1 MSIKNDI
8 LELFESQATLSNV
21 MNIRNQYQDYLKKMY
36 GIKYQSDAKMEAE
49 KAEAVDKDKALKTA
63 TAEKEAS
70 RYLKQADDIL
80 ASFEDEKT
88 RYKNQI
94 DSINNAAE
102 RQKELAGDDKSKLD
116 KIEST
121 RQSKID
127 EAEKKIRD
135 SKMYHVEMLR
145 KLNATLSPEAEDV
158 LEAKGKYRVSI
169 RDLTLT
175 EQNLIFGDDLDTIK
189 EIYNLNESIEDA
201 RALNN
206 AQGHANAASRN
217 ASTVK
222 SQAARGIAT
231 AADANE
237 AEMKARE
244 AKRTQLAVKREIDTS
259 ENEKDFLSGEKL
271 TEEFLAQRQLDNVEA
286 RIEKEN
292 DRHDKVIEN
301 LRKTKN
307 RLMKNKKL
315 AQAVKDQQEA
325 DENTTSTQITEA
337 DLNKK
342 VSSEKNDGRPETTT
356 TKVEP
361 ESSNAIK
368 NLDESIENIEFQ
380 EYSKMLFNGAS
391 GNALRYFIKDEI
403 NNTNMKD
410 IEIAKTMK
418 SDPNVQSC
426 IKKIQFYLRKTQK
439 GLSYEEYIDLKV
451 QKSKFASFFNSAKK
465 AYENK
470 YKK

>member
-36 GIKYQSDAKMEAE
+36 GIKYQSDAKIEAE

-94 DSINNAAE
+94 ESINTAAE
-102 RQKELAGDDKSKLD
+102 KQKELAGDDKSKLD
-116 KIEST
+116 KIETT

-158 LEAKGKYRVSI
+158 LEAKGKYRISI

-201 RALNN
+201 KTLSAS
-206 AQGHANAASRN
+206 QGHKNAA
-217 ASTVK
+217 AEIAVDVK
-222 SQAARGIAT
+222 TKYQKGLAT
-231 AADANE
+231 ASEANS
-237 AEMKARE
+237 AEMDARE
-244 AKRTQLAVKREIDTS
+244 AERNHLAVKREISTA
-259 ENEKDFLSGEKL
+259 ETKDPVSGEKL

-292 DRHDKVIEN
+292 DRHDKIMNN
-301 LRKTKN
+301 LKKIKN
-307 RLMKNKKL
+307 RLTKNKKL

-361 ESSNAIK
+361 ESPNAIK
-368 NLDESIENIEFQ
+368 NLDESVENIEFQ

-391 GNALRYFIKDEI
+391 GNALKYFIKDEI

-426 IKKIQFYLRKTQK
+426 IKKIQFYLRKTRK

>member
-36 GIKYQSDAKMEAE
+36 GIKYQSDAKIEAE

-63 TAEKEAS
+63 TTEKEAS

-94 DSINNAAE
+94 ESINTAAE
-102 RQKELAGDDKSKLD
+102 KQKELAGDDKSKLD
-116 KIEST
+116 KIETT

-158 LEAKGKYRVSI
+158 LESKGKYRVSI

-201 RALNN
+201 KTLSAS
-206 AQGHANAASRN
+206 QGHKNAA
-217 ASTVK
+217 AEIAVDVK
-222 SQAARGIAT
+222 TKYQKGLAT
-231 AADANE
+231 ASEANS
-237 AEMKARE
+237 AEMDARE
-244 AKRTQLAVKREIDTS
+244 AERNHLAVKREISTA
-259 ENEKDFLSGEKL
+259 ETKDPVSGEKL

-292 DRHDKVIEN
+292 DRHDKIMNN
-301 LRKTKN
+301 LKKIKN
-307 RLMKNKKL
+307 RLTKNKKL

-368 NLDESIENIEFQ
+368 NLDESVENIEFQ

-391 GNALRYFIKDEI
+391 GNALKYFIKDEI
-403 NNTNMKD
+403 NNTTIND

-426 IKKIQFYLRKTQK
+426 TKKLQFYLRKTRK

>member
-36 GIKYQSDAKMEAE
+36 GIKYQSDAKIEAE

-94 DSINNAAE
+94 ESINTAAE
-102 RQKELAGDDKSKLD
+102 KQKELAGDDKSKLD
-116 KIEST
+116 KIETT

-158 LEAKGKYRVSI
+158 LESKGKYRVSI

-201 RALNN
+201 KTLSAS
-206 AQGHANAASRN
+206 QGHKNAA
-217 ASTVK
+217 AEIAVDVK
-222 SQAARGIAT
+222 TKYQKGLAT
-231 AADANE
+231 ASEANS
-237 AEMKARE
+237 AEMDARE
-244 AKRTQLAVKREIDTS
+244 AERNHLAVKREISTA
-259 ENEKDFLSGEKL
+259 ETKDPVSGEKL

-292 DRHDKVIEN
+292 DRHDKIMNN
-301 LRKTKN
+301 LKKIKN
-307 RLMKNKKL
+307 RLTKNKKL

-342 VSSEKNDGRPETTT
+342 VSSEKNDGKPDTTT
-356 TKVEP
+356 VTGEP
-361 ESSNAIK
+361 ESSSAIK
-368 NLDESIENIEFQ
+368 NLDESVENIEFQ

-391 GNALRYFIKDEI
+391 GNALKYFIKDEI

-426 IKKIQFYLRKTQK
+426 IKKIQFYLRKTRK

>member
-36 GIKYQSDAKMEAE
+36 GIKYQSDAKIEAE
-49 KAEAVDKDKALKTA
+49 KAEAVDKDKALKNA

-70 RYLKQADDIL
+70 RYLKQTDDIL

-88 RYKNQI
+88 KYKNQI
-94 DSINNAAE
+94 DKINELAKK
-102 RQKELAGDDKSKLD
+102 QIELAGDNKSLVD
-116 KIEST
+116 RIDSMRT
-121 RQSKID
+121 SKVN

-135 SKMYHVEMLR
+135 SKTYHADMLR
-145 KLNATLSPEAEDV
+145 KLNATLSTEAEDV

-222 SQAARGIAT
+222 SQAAKGIAT

-244 AKRTQLAVKREIDTS
+244 AKRTQLAVKREVDTS
-259 ENEKDFLSGEKL
+259 ENEKDFVSGEKL

-292 DRHDKVIEN
+292 DRHDKIMEN
-301 LRKTKN
+301 LKKTKN

-315 AQAVKDQQEA
+315 AQAVKDQQEE

-361 ESSNAIK
+361 ESSNAIN
-368 NLDESIENIEFQ
+368 NLDESVENIEFQ

-391 GNALRYFIKDEI
+391 GNALKYFIKDEI

-426 IKKIQFYLRKTQK
+426 IKKIQFYLRKTRK

>member
-36 GIKYQSDAKMEAE
+36 GIKYQSDAKIEAE
-49 KAEAVDKDKALKTA
+49 KAEEVDKDKALKTA

-80 ASFEDEKT
+80 ASFEAEKT

-94 DSINNAAE
+94 DKINELAK
-102 RQKELAGDDKSKLD
+102 QQIELAGDNNSLVSRIDSMRTSKVN
-116 KIEST
+116 
-121 RQSKID
+121 

-145 KLNATLSPEAEDV
+145 KLNAALSPEAEDV

-217 ASTVK
+217 ASIVK
-222 SQAARGIAT
+222 SQAAKGVAT

-244 AKRTQLAVKREIDTS
+244 AKRTQLAVKREVDTS
-259 ENEKDFLSGEKL
+259 ENEKDFVSGEKL
-271 TEEFLAQRQLDNVEA
+271 TEEFLAQRQLDNVKA

-292 DRHDKVIEN
+292 ERHDKAIEN
-301 LRKTKN
+301 LEKTKN

-325 DENTTSTQITEA
+325 DENTPSTQITEA

-342 VSSEKNDGRPETTT
+342 VSSEKSDGKPDTTT
-356 TKVEP
+356 VTGEP
-361 ESSNAIK
+361 ESSSAIK
-368 NLDESIENIEFQ
+368 NLDESVENIEFQ

-426 IKKIQFYLRKTQK
+426 IKKIQFYLRKTRK